1 MISENKKTKKKF
13 SIFNIVILSLLI
25 LQAAI
30 ILIPYLWALMTT
42 FKTKI
47 NYDNDALGFPTEWT
61 FENYVNTFKNL
72 SMIITKPGVG
82 KVKLKLMD
90 FFMNSFLF
98 TFISSFVS
106 TASIYAVAYAC
117 TMCRFKKF
125 SRLIE
130 LFVLVSMSL
139 PLYGSLSASI
149 SVHQFLNLYDNFL
162 PYTIVSSLGFSTM
175 YFFVVEVCLNSIP
188 ASFRESAQIDG
199 ASMVQIMFKVM
210 LPLTIGVFGTI
221 FLIKFI
227 ENWNNYS
234 VNLVY
239 LKSYPTLSYALWH
252 FNTTTSKETSHA
264 IVKITAAIVVV
275 LPIFVLFCA
284 FNKLL
289 MSNISLSGGVKE

>member
-1 MISENKKTKKKF
+1 MVSENSRKGKK

-25 LQAAI
+25 LQTAI
-30 ILIPYLWALMTT
+30 ILLPYLWALMST
-42 FKTKI
+42 FKTK
-47 NYDNDALGFPTEWT
+47 NAYDGDALSFPPEWT

-72 SMIITKPGVG
+72 SMTLVKPNVG
-82 KVKLKLMD
+82 KLKLKLSD
-90 FFMNSFLF
+90 FFMNSLTYTFL
-98 TFISSFVS
+98 SSFIS

-125 SRLIE
+125 SRIIE
-130 LFVLVSMSL
+130 VFVLVSMSL

-149 SVHQFLNLYDNFL
+149 SVHTFLNLYDNFL
-162 PYTIVSSLGFSTM
+162 PYTIVSSFGFSTM
-175 YFFVVEVCLNSIP
+175 YFFVVEVCLTSIP

-199 ASMVQIMFKVM
+199 ASMLQIMFKVM

-252 FNTTTSKETSHA
+252 FNTTTSKDTSHA
-264 IVKITAAIVVV
+264 IVKITAAIVVAV
-275 LPIFVLFCA
+275 PIFALYCA
-284 FNKLL
+284 FNKYL

>member
-13 SIFNIVILSLLI
+13 SVFNIVILSLLI

-47 NYDNDALGFPTEWT
+47 NYDNDALGLPTEWT

-72 SMIITKPGVG
+72 SMIITKPNVG
-82 KVKLKLMD
+82 KIKLRLTD

-125 SRLIE
+125 SRIIE

-149 SVHQFLNLYDNFL
+149 SVHKFLNLYDNFL
-162 PYTIVSSLGFSTM
+162 PYTIISSLGFSTM

-275 LPIFVLFCA
+275 LPIFVLFCV
-284 FNKLL
+284 FNKYL